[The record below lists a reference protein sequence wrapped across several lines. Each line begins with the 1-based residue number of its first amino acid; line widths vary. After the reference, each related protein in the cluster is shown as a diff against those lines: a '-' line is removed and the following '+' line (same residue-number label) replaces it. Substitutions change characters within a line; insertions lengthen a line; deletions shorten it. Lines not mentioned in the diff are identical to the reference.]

1 MVQGLQEAGGPGPPG
16 VHAPGLADTQA
27 PLMVLDVY
35 VGKLTPPWCP
45 RYMFQ
50 LQSCFVK
57 VP

>member
-45 RYMFQ
+45 R
-50 LQSCFVK
+50 
-57 VP
+57 